1 MSETDDQTPR
11 RRPTIELAA
20 TDVADKPAAGD
31 ADAGTT
37 GVAADATAESSAPA
51 SASSGRRFTS
61 HLASA
66 LVGAAVMAAA
76 AAALWFTGVIPS
88 REVAPAATA
97 ASDVSAPP
105 SDSAPS
111 PSPATATQ
119 NNAPDLTGRLDKIER
134 AIEAQRGDPALG
146 SRIAELAAQ
155 TKAIADNLA

>member
-76 AAALWFTGVIPS
+76 AAAPLVYWGIPTP
-88 REVAPAATA
+88 EGAPGPAAP
-97 ASDVSAPP
+97 SKVFAPP
-105 SDSAPS
+105 SGSGAS
-111 PSPATATQ
+111 PSP
-119 NNAPDLTGRLDKIER
+119 
-134 AIEAQRGDPALG
+134 
-146 SRIAELAAQ
+146 
-155 TKAIADNLA
+155 